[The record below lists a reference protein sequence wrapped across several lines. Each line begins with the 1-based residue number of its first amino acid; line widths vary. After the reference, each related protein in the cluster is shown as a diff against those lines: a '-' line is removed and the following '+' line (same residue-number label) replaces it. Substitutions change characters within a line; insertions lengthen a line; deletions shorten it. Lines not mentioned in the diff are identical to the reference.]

1 MKPKVG
7 KGCGIMANNKKQ
19 KKEDIKESRPLNS
32 EEKKELTEKA
42 LKRVRGLLESLETW
56 RSESLSSSFRF

>member
-1 MKPKVG
+1 
-7 KGCGIMANNKKQ
+7 MANNKKQ